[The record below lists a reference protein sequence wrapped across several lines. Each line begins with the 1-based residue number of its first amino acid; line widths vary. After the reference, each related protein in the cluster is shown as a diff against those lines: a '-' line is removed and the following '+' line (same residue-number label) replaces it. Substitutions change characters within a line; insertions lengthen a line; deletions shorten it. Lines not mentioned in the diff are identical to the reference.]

1 VAVAAGPSYRALARA
16 LLRASDLLLLVA
28 SSPAV
33 PSLLRLRCRTA
44 AERHERIAAA
54 ALNTSTPS
62 KGSR

>member
-33 PSLLRLRCRTA
+33 PSLLRLRCRQQA
-44 AERHERIAAA
+44 DSAHRIANA
-54 ALNTSTPS
+54 ALTASPTR